1 MAVADQK
8 ITDRYA
14 VYNGDCIEV
23 LPGMKDESIHIS
35 IYSPPFAE
43 LYNYSSS
50 DRDLSNCASYEQFLE
65 HYGFL
70 VREISRVTMP
80 GRVTCVHCMDLKA
93 GNGAQRDFPGDIIR
107 LHEKHGFLY
116 HSRHAIWKEPLRV
129 AIRTRALGLM
139 HRQLVK
145 DSSLCR
151 AAGADFLLVFRKAG
165 TNKVPVKHPVG
176 LLHYAG
182 ERQPTP
188 ILVQKYAH
196 WKNPKTNKL
205 SHWIWQQYASSVW
218 MDIRAGRVLPYKEAK
233 EKPEEKHCCPLQ
245 LDVIERCLTL
255 WSNAG
260 ETMLT
265 PFMGVGSEVYCALK
279 FGRRAVGIEL
289 KPSYYRQALK
299 NIELAMNGA
308 DDGEDSLFKVGQSEQ
323 EDAEAISEEDAEEVM
338 A

>member
-107 LHEKHGFLY
+107 LHEKHGFLGDTEDAAAAELARK
-116 HSRHAIWKEPLRV
+116 HKPPPAAAATKPAAPADDSR
-129 AIRTRALGLM
+129 
-139 HRQLVK
+139 
-145 DSSLCR
+145 S
-151 AAGADFLLVFRKAG
+151 
-165 TNKVPVKHPVG
+165 
-176 LLHYAG
+176 
-182 ERQPTP
+182 
-188 ILVQKYAH
+188 
-196 WKNPKTNKL
+196 
-205 SHWIWQQYASSVW
+205 
-218 MDIRAGRVLPYKEAK
+218 RVLPS
-233 EKPEEKHCCPLQ
+233 
-245 LDVIERCLTL
+245 R
-255 WSNAG
+255 
-260 ETMLT
+260 
-265 PFMGVGSEVYCALK
+265 
-279 FGRRAVGIEL
+279 
-289 KPSYYRQALK
+289 PSRY
-299 NIELAMNGA
+299 
-308 DDGEDSLFKVGQSEQ
+308 S
-323 EDAEAISEEDAEEVM
+323 
-338 A
+338 